1 MLRNGVDTFRCHWRK
16 WLWNCVFPSLEATRK
31 VSIKHWILDHRLSY
45 LTLCS
50 RFVEYF
56 LPTEHYSKPFPIQQ
70 FPSPA
75 SLCAAVLRNFSR
87 KNLLSSN
94 LRTSTISRPPEAQ
107 FQDEWYRAFYSV
119 VGHGVAISSEWS
131 SDGDGR
137 IDFRV
142 KDPEWGFELL
152 RDGDRLSQHCS
163 RFLPQG
169 SYHRWITQG
178 FLTDWIILDC
188 RHTLPQRYSETS
200 QYGNSGVTNQREL
213 TICARCPRNQAV
225 ASVIQRQLFF
235 SSYSWLRQ

>member
-1 MLRNGVDTFRCHWRK
+1 MWSISCLQNITPSHFRYNSFHHP
-16 WLWNCVFPSLEATRK
+16 L
-31 VSIKHWILDHRLSY
+31 LS
-45 LTLCS
+45 
-50 RFVEYF
+50 V
-56 LPTEHYSKPFPIQQ
+56 QQ
-70 FPSPA
+70 FYATFPEKT
-75 SLCAAVLRNFSR
+75 FSQA
-87 KNLLSSN
+87 
-94 LRTSTISRPPEAQ
+94 TSVHQQSTAPPEAQ

-142 KDPEWGFELL
+142 KDPAWGFELL

-188 RHTLPQRYSETS
+188 RHTLPERYSETS
-200 QYGNSGVTNQREL
+200 
-213 TICARCPRNQAV
+213 
-225 ASVIQRQLFF
+225 
-235 SSYSWLRQ
+235 